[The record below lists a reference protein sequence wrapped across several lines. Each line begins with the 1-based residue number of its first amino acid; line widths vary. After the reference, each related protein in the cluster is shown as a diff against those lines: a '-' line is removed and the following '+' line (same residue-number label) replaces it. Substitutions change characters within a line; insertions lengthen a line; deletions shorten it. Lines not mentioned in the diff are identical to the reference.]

1 MAILFSKIEICK
13 GAQTLLTKEQ
23 LHAWYVKNQINEKG
37 RAKIEEIRDSEP
49 VRRVNSSIK
58 NVAGRYPSRK
68 MSFSIQ
74 FESHTVELPFIY
86 EVEHSDSV
94 LEYYDQPNL
103 VKLDYMSQVNGKD
116 KRKVFNSTPDFFV
129 IYDDY
134 GCWVECKP
142 EAKLLE
148 LSLEDPYRYY
158 KDEDG
163 CWRCPPGEQY
173 AESLNLQFKV
183 FSSEQIDWVLLR
195 NIKFLEAYFINNYE
209 VTEDQIENV
218 LSIIKEHQGIELDV
232 LLENTDELKISS
244 DVVNTLI
251 ASNSIYVDLKKYV
264 LAEPQYTHV
273 FSDYDTACAFVHLEN
288 AETDVSANMSHGCVL
303 EIGRSLV
310 WDGKDW
316 EILNVG
322 SSNVSLRSQQNTVDL
337 TYSQI
342 ESYVQQGKIIG
353 SKHADTLNAKVQEE
367 MIKASRDDL
376 MVANKRL
383 RIITPY
389 LHGESP
395 ESEDTPLRTI
405 RSWIEQYRHAQQAY
419 GNGYLGLLPRDRD
432 KGNRN
437 SRLPEKTKKLIEEW
451 VKEKYETFKQS
462 KKAEVYGDFLI
473 ECDLKGIEGC
483 SYKTFV
489 KAVNSRPIHEQEKN
503 RKGEKAAYRFESF
516 YLEYSLTNI
525 RHGDRPF
532 EIGHIDH
539 TELDIELIDSVTK
552 KVLAKPY
559 GTLLTDGCTRRIL
572 AVYVTFD
579 PPSYRSCMMVL
590 RECVKRFSRL
600 PETIVVDGGKEF
612 SSVYFETVLSA
623 FGSGKKERPASKPKF
638 GSTIERIF
646 GTTNTR
652 FIDNLTGNTQI
663 TKNVRQITKKNNPKK
678 LAIWNIANFTERLK
692 QFAYEV
698 YDSMSHPALRNQSP
712 REAFLLGLKRT
723 GDRTGMMI
731 PYDETFRILTM
742 PTSEKGTAKVEP
754 GRGFKN
760 YYNYYWS
767 DAFKHPD
774 VEGKQVPIRYDPY
787 NIGIAYA
794 YVNKHWVKCMSDYFA
809 VFNGKTEKQ
818 INIASNEIKKQYQ
831 QHGKQFRMDIKI
843 LANFLRN
850 CESDELLLQQIK
862 DNEVHSTV
870 TVLSGG
876 KAAKESHQKNVTQN
890 SKINTIESD
899 FEGDDTFDVQER
911 YGEF

>member
-1 MAILFSKIEICK
+1 MKELDPM
-13 GAQTLLTKEQ
+13 LTKEQ
-23 LHAWYVKNQINEKG
+23 LNAWYVKNQINEKG

-49 VRRVNSSIK
+49 ERRVNSSIK
-58 NVAGRYPSRK
+58 NVAGRYPSRR
-68 MSFSIQ
+68 MGFSIQ

-86 EVEHSDSV
+86 EVEHSDLV

-103 VKLDYMSQVNGKD
+103 VKFDYMSQVDGRD
-116 KRKVFNSTPDFFV
+116 KRKVFKTTPDFFV
-129 IYDDY
+129 MYDDH

-142 EAKLLE
+142 EEKLQE

-163 CWRCPPGEQY
+163 CWRCPPGEHY
-173 AESLNLQFKV
+173 AQSLNLQFKV
-183 FSSEQIDWVLLR
+183 FSSEQIDWVLHR
-195 NIKFLEAYFINNYE
+195 NIKFLETYFLNDYE
-209 VTEDQIENV
+209 VTDEQLEKV
-218 LSIIKEHQGIELDV
+218 QSIIKEQQGIELDV
-232 LLENTDELKISS
+232 LLEHTDELKISS

-251 ASNSIYVDLKKYV
+251 ASNAIYVDLKKYI

-273 FSDYDTACAFVHLEN
+273 FSDYDIANAFVHLEN

-303 EIGRSLV
+303 EVGKSLV
-310 WDGKDW
+310 WDSKEW

-322 SSNVSLRSQQNTVDL
+322 TSYVSLRSQQNTIDL
-337 TYSQI
+337 TFSQI

-353 SKHADTLNAKVQEE
+353 IKHADSLHAKVQEE
-367 MIKASRDDL
+367 MLKASREEL
-376 MVANKRL
+376 IEANERL
-383 RIITPY
+383 KIIRPY
-389 LHGESP
+389 LDGESP
-395 ESEDTPLRTI
+395 ETEHTSLRTI

-419 GNGYLGLLPRDRD
+419 GNGYIGLLSRHRD
-432 KGNRN
+432 KGNRI
-437 SRLPEKTKKLIEEW
+437 SRLPEKTKNLIEEW
-451 VKEKYETFKQS
+451 VKENYETFKQK

-473 ECDLKGIEGC
+473 ECDLKLIEGC
-483 SYKTFV
+483 SYKSFV
-489 KAVNSRPIHEQEKN
+489 KAVNSRPIYEQENK

-516 YLEYSLTNI
+516 YLEYSLTTI

-552 KVLAKPY
+552 KGLGKPWA
-559 GTLLTDGCTRRIL
+559 TFLTDGCTRKIL
-572 AVYVTFD
+572 AIYVTFD

-638 GSTIERIF
+638 GSTIERLF

-652 FIDNLTGNTQI
+652 FIYNLTGNTQI

-678 LAIWNIANFTERLK
+678 LAIWTIANFTERLK

-698 YDSMSHPALRNQSP
+698 YDCMGHPALRNQSP
-712 REAFLLGLKRT
+712 QEAFLLGLKRT
-723 GDRTGMMI
+723 GERFGMMI

-760 YYNYYWS
+760 NYNYYWS

-774 VEGKQVPIRYDPY
+774 VKGKQIPIRYDPY

-818 INIASNEIKKQYQ
+818 IKVASNELKKQYQ
-831 QHGKQFRMDIKI
+831 KLGKQFRMDIKI

-850 CESDELLLQQIK
+850 CESDELLLQQMK

-876 KAAKESHQKNVTQN
+876 KEAKESQQKNVTQN
-890 SKINTIESD
+890 SKINTIEAN